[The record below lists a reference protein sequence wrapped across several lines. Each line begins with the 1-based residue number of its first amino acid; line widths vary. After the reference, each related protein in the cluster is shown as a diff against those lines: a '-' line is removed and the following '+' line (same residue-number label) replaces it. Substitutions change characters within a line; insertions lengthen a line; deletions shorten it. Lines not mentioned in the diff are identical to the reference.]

1 MEMNF
6 ELSLRTESLLTDK
19 PGDITKGPAFL
30 SFWKRETSFQRF
42 RNYLAIFPKFSS
54 FWLNF
59 SLNWLVHEVLE
70 IIQTSKT

>member
-19 PGDITKGPAFL
+19 LGDITKGPAFL

-42 RNYLAIFPKFSS
+42 RNYLAIFPTFSS

-59 SLNWLVHEVLE
+59 
-70 IIQTSKT
+70 

>member
-1 MEMNF
+1 MEMNL

-30 SFWKRETSFQRF
+30 SFWKRETSFQCF
-42 RNYLAIFPKFSS
+42 RYYLAIFLKFSS

-59 SLNWLVHEVLE
+59 SMNWLVHAVFE

>member
-1 MEMNF
+1 MNF

-19 PGDITKGPAFL
+19 LGDITKGPAFL

-59 SLNWLVHEVLE
+59 
-70 IIQTSKT
+70 